1 MEVTTYHKFRKNLK
15 HYLDKATED
24 VEPVI
29 IVRNNHQNA
38 VLMSAEV
45 YHNMRENQYILENS
59 ANRKWL
65 QESLNQVHQ
74 GQTIQH
80 DLL

>member
-1 MEVTTYHKFRKNLK
+1 MEIITYHKFRKNPK
-15 HYLDKATED
+15 HYLDKVTEAA
-24 VEPVI
+24 EPVTI
-29 IVRNNHQNA
+29 ARKNHQNA

-59 ANRKWL
+59 ANREWL
-65 QESLNQVHQ
+65 QKSLNQVHQ

>member
-1 MEVTTYHKFRKNLK
+1 MEIITYHKFRKNPK
-15 HYLDKATED
+15 HYLDKVTED
-24 VEPVI
+24 FEPVTI
-29 IVRNNHQNA
+29 ARNNHQNA

-45 YHNMRENQYILENS
+45 YHNMRENQYILENP
-59 ANRKWL
+59 ANREWL